1 MSHEM
6 HHFSLGSWVLL
17 LAYAVSVV
25 GSFVGLSCVR
35 QSVKAEPGRRTAW
48 IALASVAIGG
58 IGIWLMHFLGMMG
71 FSVPGTV
78 VRYDLA
84 LTLIS
89 VVLAVGATMVGL
101 WIAGF
106 GDTVFVKIP
115 PMIRLLVGG
124 TIMGL
129 AVSLMHYTGMA
140 ALGIQGTVEHET
152 AYVAASVVVG
162 LVAANAA
169 LWLGRIS
176 ERIVVR
182 IPAALVMGLAV
193 VALHYTGM
201 AGVRVAVDPSAPM
214 PSGMTVLS
222 LLFPAL
228 IIGIFVLAG
237 AIVALGLSLSREEA
251 ELEASLAKWSAGMES
266 GTPAVSG
273 DGPTV

>member
-1 MSHEM
+1 M
-6 HHFSLGSWVLL
+6 LL

-58 IGIWLMHFLGMMG
+58 IGIWLMHFLGMMGG

-152 AYVAASVVVG
+152 AYVAASVVIG

-237 AIVALGLSLSREEA
+237 AIVALGLAPSREEA

-266 GTPAVSG
+266 GTPPAVSG